1 MDTRIGQLA
10 LARGLVSLQDL
21 VLCVA
26 AAANGSRALDDVL
39 MIRGHLSHRLIED
52 MRAELDSGVSVSAEL
67 EHGETIV
74 FDEIAQVRAHVETM
88 AATPI
93 MEGLSDATLALDGE
107 ARYAVRNELG
117 RGGMGVVMIAQ
128 DRVLQ
133 RDVALKYL
141 LPDSQ
146 NDKGRARLTLEAQV
160 TGLLEHP
167 SITPVYDMRSTATG
181 EPFYAMRVVRERSL
195 EAMLNAVR
203 KGTEES
209 PSIPFFCQVLRQVAL
224 AMQYAHDR
232 GVVHRDL
239 KPENILVGR
248 YGEVYVID
256 WGIAK
261 IVGKNLGLKTT
272 EKIVMGSLIG
282 TPRYMAPEQ
291 ARGDNDA
298 VDGRADVYAL
308 GAILYELLTLEP
320 IFRADHV
327 LALLFQVVQQVP
339 EPPSERAPDR
349 NVPRALE
356 QICLHAVA
364 KAPEDRFQTAQ
375 AFADEI
381 DLFLEGVKDRERR
394 QELAEEALMM
404 AEQSRAVFDDVRAQ
418 YRLVVRELEEER
430 KRVPSWARGASK
442 DHLWQLE
449 QQAEDLEIEI
459 ERRFSETVGAFS
471 HALVHISDMRSA
483 RLGLAR
489 LYWERFEEAENSA
502 RLADAAYLEG
512 LVRQYNDGQF
522 DRMLEGNGE
531 LNLTTEPS
539 NARVEVFRYVQQNRR
554 LVEWLHAELES
565 PVNDAE
571 LSHGSY
577 VAVISAPGHR
587 AQRLPIAM
595 GRVADMNVHV
605 RLLKH
610 DEIPADFLFIPGGN
624 FKRESG
630 EEHVD
635 AFAIMR
641 APVTVGEYLEF
652 LNGVSLEIAN
662 AHLPRV
668 EENEAYFKQNTDGKF
683 QLPDEDAEGD
693 VWRLDWPMFLV
704 SFHDAEA
711 FAAWRGARD
720 KVAYRLPSALEWEK
734 AARGVDGR
742 VFPWGNHFD
751 ATFCCM
757 RESHQ
762 GRPTPMP
769 TGSYETDRS
778 PYGLVDVAG
787 NIAEW
792 TSSLESADDGERG
805 IGKGAS
811 FNSMALM
818 CRLDMHFASPR
829 AFRYVHYGFRLAMDV
844 PHS

>member
-26 AAANGSRALDDVL
+26 AAASGSRALDDVL
-39 MIRGHLSHRLIED
+39 MIRGHLSHRVIED
-52 MRAELDSGVSVSAEL
+52 MRVELDTGVSVDAEL

-93 MEGLSDATLALDGE
+93 MEGLSDTTLALDGE

-146 NDKGRARLTLEAQV
+146 NEKGRARLTLEAQV

-195 EAMLNAVR
+195 EAMLDAVR

-261 IVGKNLGLKTT
+261 IMGKSLGLKTT

-308 GAILYELLTLEP
+308 GAILYELLTLVP
-320 IFRADHV
+320 IFQADHV
-327 LALLFQVVQQVP
+327 LALLYQVVQQEPV
-339 EPPSERAPDR
+339 PPSERSPNR

-356 QICLHAVA
+356 QICLRAVA
-364 KAPEDRFQTAQ
+364 KSPAERFQTAQ

-394 QELAEEALMM
+394 QEMADEALMM
-404 AEQSRAVFDDVRAQ
+404 AEQARAVFDDVRAQ
-418 YRLVVRELEEER
+418 YRVVRGQLEDER
-430 KRVPSWARGASK
+430 IRVPSWARGDAK
-442 DHLWQLE
+442 NNLWQLE

-459 ERRFSETVGAFS
+459 ERRFSDTVRMFGQ
-471 HALVHISDMRSA
+471 ALVHVQELPSA

-489 LYWERFEEAENSA
+489 LYWERFEEAENAS

-512 LVRQYNDGQF
+512 LVRQYNDGPF
-522 DRMLEGNGE
+522 DRMLEGKGE
-531 LNLTTEPS
+531 LTLTTEPS
-539 NARVEVFRYVQQNRR
+539 GASVELFRYVQQNRR

-565 PVNDAE
+565 PVVDAE

-577 VAVISAPGHR
+577 VAVISAPGYR
-587 AQRLPIAM
+587 TQRLPIAM
-595 GRVADMNVHV
+595 GRVVNVENHV
-605 RLLKH
+605 RLLKP
-610 DEIPADFLFIPGGN
+610 DEIPSDFIFIPGGE
-624 FKRESG
+624 FQRESG
-630 EEHVD
+630 EAHVD
-635 AFAIMR
+635 DFAIMQ
-641 APVTVGEYLEF
+641 APVTVAEYLDF
-652 LNGVSLEIAN
+652 LNGVPSEIAQQ
-662 AHLPRV
+662 HVPRV
-668 EENEAYFKQNTDGKF
+668 DDNEPYFAEDPDGRYRM
-683 QLPDEDAEGD
+683 PDEDAEGD
-693 VWRLDWPMFLV
+693 TWNPLWPMLMV
-704 SFHDAEA
+704 SYHDAVA
-711 FAAWRGARD
+711 YAAWRSARD
-720 KVAYRLPSALEWEK
+720 EKSYRLPTLLEWEK

-742 VFPWGNHFD
+742 IYPWGNHFD

-762 GRPTPMP
+762 GRPTPVP
-769 TGSYETDRS
+769 VGTYEADKS

-792 TSSLESADDGERG
+792 TSTLESANDDERG

-811 FNSMALM
+811 YNSMALM

-829 AFRYVHYGFRLAMDV
+829 SFRYVHYGFRLAMD
-844 PHS
+844 PP